1 MIEVKNLVKKYGDH
15 TAVDHLSFTVEK
27 GQIYG
32 FLGPNGAGKST
43 TMNIMTGYLGATDG
57 EVLINGHDILKEP
70 EAAKKSIGYL
80 PELPPLYMDMT
91 VMEYLKFSTE
101 LKKIKKEDREAEI
114 EKALKPVKL
123 ADVQDRL
130 IKNLSKGYKQR
141 VGLAQ
146 AILGFPEIII
156 LDEPTVGLDPKQII
170 EIRELIRELAKE
182 HTVILSSHILAEIR
196 EVCDYI
202 MIISKGKLVASDTP
216 EHLEELMNG
225 SDTIHIETRAE
236 EETVREILS
245 GLKDIED
252 VTYTQENEILKA
264 EVKTK
269 ERKDIREAIFSAFA
283 EAQCPLLTLQKT
295 TVSLEEVFLEL
306 TGGQKSD
313 ESNL

>member
-114 EKALKPVKL
+114 EKALKL

>member
-1 MIEVKNLVKKYGDH
+1 M
-15 TAVDHLSFTVEK
+15 
-27 GQIYG
+27 
-32 FLGPNGAGKST
+32 
-43 TMNIMTGYLGATDG
+43 
-57 EVLINGHDILKEP
+57 
-70 EAAKKSIGYL
+70 
-80 PELPPLYMDMT
+80 
-91 VMEYLKFSTE
+91 
-101 LKKIKKEDREAEI
+101 
-114 EKALKPVKL
+114 
-123 ADVQDRL
+123 
-130 IKNLSKGYKQR
+130 
-141 VGLAQ
+141 
-146 AILGFPEIII
+146 
-156 LDEPTVGLDPKQII
+156 
-170 EIRELIRELAKE
+170 
-182 HTVILSSHILAEIR
+182 
-196 EVCDYI
+196 CDYI

-216 EHLEELMNG
+216 EHLEELMNV